1 MSMLESLRNGINV
14 WDPYLLVCIVLLVV
28 CFTVPFH
35 KKRKI
40 KKQIRDLANN
50 ATEMSPEE
58 FFNSNPSGI
67 LLTTSGEE
75 CVLLGILVPDI
86 LFHHFPAHIPQGTHK
101 ITVAPQMSAPE
112 LLVPDFRMHHEKLFR
127 AMSFQIFD
135 DICRGIFRLKAY
147 QQVDMIRHH
156 FHLLD
161 GDPFLFCQLGKDCFH
176 IIYQILCRECR
187 VPVLCHPD

>member
-58 FFNSNPSGI
+58 FF
-67 LLTTSGEE
+67 
-75 CVLLGILVPDI
+75 
-86 LFHHFPAHIPQGTHK
+86 
-101 ITVAPQMSAPE
+101 
-112 LLVPDFRMHHEKLFR
+112 RMRNF
-127 AMSFQIFD
+127 S
-135 DICRGIFRLKAY
+135 
-147 QQVDMIRHH
+147 
-156 FHLLD
+156 LD
-161 GDPFLFCQLGKDCFH
+161 GRKSYAKTLNFAGV
-176 IIYQILCRECR
+176 YILYNKTKHLYYVGQSKQVLDR
-187 VPVLCHPD
+187 VNAHFTGHGNGDVYADYKCGNTFSIRTIKLEGSGCMFMIH

>member
-58 FFNSNPSGI
+58 FF
-67 LLTTSGEE
+67 
-75 CVLLGILVPDI
+75 
-86 LFHHFPAHIPQGTHK
+86 
-101 ITVAPQMSAPE
+101 
-112 LLVPDFRMHHEKLFR
+112 RMRNF
-127 AMSFQIFD
+127 S
-135 DICRGIFRLKAY
+135 
-147 QQVDMIRHH
+147 
-156 FHLLD
+156 LD
-161 GDPFLFCQLGKDCFH
+161 GRKSYAKTLNFAGVYILYNKTKHLYYVGQSKQVLDRVNAHFTGHGQG
-176 IIYQILCRECR
+176 IYHARS
-187 VPVLCHPD
+187 HG